1 MLVTVSSAR
10 SLRAKLGLPVL
21 NQVAGWVILSR
32 PILLHPPSTI
42 NSFLGCA
49 LATASVV
56 PFLMTPLHLDPYMRI
71 WTLFLGF
78 TVCFVLLSI
87 SVEGMFYLVYSA
99 TLYMWTEVEA
109 AVRAHQPEQ
118 LHKGRGTTGYQ
129 LRADDV
135 RIAVFFL
142 FFVQVAFFGTG
153 KYVILCYLDN

>member
-1 MLVTVSSAR
+1 
-10 SLRAKLGLPVL
+10 
-21 NQVAGWVILSR
+21 
-32 PILLHPPSTI
+32 
-42 NSFLGCA
+42 
-49 LATASVV
+49 
-56 PFLMTPLHLDPYMRI
+56 MRI

-87 SVEGMFYLVYSA
+87 SVEGIFYVVYSA

-109 AVRAHQPEQ
+109 ALWAHQPKQ
-118 LHKGRGTTGYQ
+118 LPAGKKNQSTQGYQ

-153 KYVILCYLDN
+153 K